1 MNRTEGGRRGG
12 YVWTLIGV
20 VLVAVYLFPVF
31 WMASTSLK
39 TDADIYASPP
49 KLIPQPLAW
58 ENYAEAVFDNPQ
70 VLMAIRSSLIISA
83 GTMIVTLLLATPA
96 AYALAR
102 LRLRGGSLVIL
113 LLLISQLLPS
123 IVIAGPLFVLFS
135 RIDLVN
141 SYPALI
147 LADVSITLPFA
158 VIVLR
163 PFFLTVPRELEAA
176 ALVDGSTRFGA
187 FWRIAL
193 PLVRPGLVTVGVF
206 AFLFTWGEFVFAL
219 SLTTKEEIQPI
230 TVTLNRFIGQY
241 GTQWNLLMTVA
252 TTVAIP
258 IIVVFAGLQRF
269 IAGGLT
275 AGATKE

>member
-1 MNRTEGGRRGG
+1 MNRTDGGRRGG
-12 YVWTLIGV
+12 YLWTLIGV

-31 WMASTSLK
+31 WMALTSLK
-39 TDADIYASPP
+39 TDAAIYASPP
-49 KLIPQPLAW
+49 QLIPTPFEWA
-58 ENYAEAVFDNPQ
+58 NYREAVFDNPR
-70 VLMAIRSSLIISA
+70 VLTAIRSSLIISV
-83 GTMIVTLLLATPA
+83 GTMMLTLLLAAPA
-96 AYALAR
+96 SYALAR
-102 LRLRGGSLVIL
+102 LRLRGGALLIL
-113 LLLISQLLPS
+113 LLLISQLLPG

-147 LADVSITLPFA
+147 LADISITLPFA

-163 PFFLTVPRELEAA
+163 PFFLTVPMELEAA

-187 FWRIAL
+187 FWRIVL

-219 SLTTKEEIQPI
+219 SLTTEEDIQPI
-230 TVTLNRFIGQY
+230 TVALNAFIGQY